1 MFYIIR
7 FRPVSKCNLPFLF
20 NDREAGAFHKAGDL
34 SLLGQRT
41 LRALESAC
49 EQFGKGILVPSTSE
63 QQGSTRRGAQGVLK
77 ALINLTQVK
86 GFASHR
92 QALEIQKQ
100 VWNNTCSQQI
110 CILVEG
116 DRCMKKND
124 TKYIQDLDWSQ

>member
-1 MFYIIR
+1 MN
-7 FRPVSKCNLPFLF
+7 NLAKEFWFLPP
-20 NDREAGAFHKAGDL
+20 L
-34 SLLGQRT
+34 SNRDQP
-41 LRALESAC
+41 E
-49 EQFGKGILVPSTSE
+49 
-63 QQGSTRRGAQGVLK
+63 GAQGVLK

-116 DRCMKKND
+116 DRCMKKNA
-124 TKYIQDLDWSQ
+124 TKYIQDLDWSQSSWGARCKRGWGGETLHGGVTLELNFQLKDFGPKGMLCWRKESLVG